1 MKHIT
6 TDATLAKDLRASLAA
21 RTGVSA
27 GTTWGSFKWAMAV
40 LGVRDD
46 DTLASIDYGTAR
58 LGGNGTIVRE
68 DADDGI
74 EIKEMK

>member
-40 LGVRDD
+40 LGVR
-46 DTLASIDYGTAR
+46 
-58 LGGNGTIVRE
+58 E